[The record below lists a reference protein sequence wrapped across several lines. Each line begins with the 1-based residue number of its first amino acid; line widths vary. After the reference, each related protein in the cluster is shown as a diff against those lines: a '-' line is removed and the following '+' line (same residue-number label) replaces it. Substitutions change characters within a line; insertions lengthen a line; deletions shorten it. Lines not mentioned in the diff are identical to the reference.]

1 MLQQVLHVIDGAKPL
16 IWILLKQLID
26 EVLELIRVT
35 EPSLVW
41 PKDILLL
48 DSFVHLSSVLLK
60 EWSQTEE
67 ELVSDDANCP
77 PVKSLSAIDVVFLRE
92 HLWCH
97 VLCCANELSAELFW
111 YEHCGQAEVNQLDEA
126 ILTQYDVFKL

>member
-48 DSFVHLSSVLLK
+48 DSFVHL
-60 EWSQTEE
+60 
-67 ELVSDDANCP
+67 
-77 PVKSLSAIDVVFLRE
+77 
-92 HLWCH
+92 
-97 VLCCANELSAELFW
+97 
-111 YEHCGQAEVNQLDEA
+111 
-126 ILTQYDVFKL
+126 